1 MIFGYTKVRP
11 YLGYLYSIPA
21 SLSICNL
28 VRVAVVIVHV
38 NHFNKKFFKGCN
50 REIKNVV

>member
-1 MIFGYTKVRP
+1 MIFGYTKVIP
-11 YLGYLYSIPA
+11 YLGYLCIPA
-21 SLSICNL
+21 SLPVCNL

-50 REIKNVV
+50 QKIKTVV